1 MEHFVCGDLALGA
14 RDEIL
19 ARLYAAAL
27 NAGKREA
34 VEAGQR
40 TWLRTARACDTV
52 ACLADAYDRR
62 NAQLQRSEGGSAA
75 GTDFFSE
82 EPEGNHGTL
91 NVVGPVHGFASVSL
105 SSTYV
110 GAGGA
115 EAGDVYA
122 TGTDAFLDL
131 RKGRATFADGPCK
144 VTYERL
150 DANRWKVTQADTCDL
165 PGGTVFAGVY
175 RRVPQSPS
183 RNRTP

>member
-1 MEHFVCGDLALGA
+1 L
-14 RDEIL
+14 
-19 ARLYAAAL
+19 
-27 NAGKREA
+27 
-34 VEAGQR
+34 
-40 TWLRTARACDTV
+40 
-52 ACLADAYDRR
+52 
-62 NAQLQRSEGGSAA
+62 SEV
-75 GTDFFSE
+75 
-82 EPEGNHGTL
+82 PEGNYGTL

-131 RKGRATFADGPCK
+131 RKGPATFVDGPCK
-144 VTYERL
+144 LTYGRL
-150 DANRWKVTQADTCDL
+150 GADRWKVTQAGACDL

-175 RRVPQSPS
+175 GRVPQSPS